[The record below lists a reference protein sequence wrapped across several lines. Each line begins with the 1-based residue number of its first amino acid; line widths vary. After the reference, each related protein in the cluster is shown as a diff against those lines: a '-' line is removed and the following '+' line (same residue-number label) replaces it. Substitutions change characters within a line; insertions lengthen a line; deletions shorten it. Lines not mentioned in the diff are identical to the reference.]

1 MRRNP
6 EAFTQ
11 TVMNRLG
18 AADKQKK
25 AEISRS
31 ISTTEANLRKL
42 DARFDK
48 MYDDRVKG
56 LISDEMLRETSRRI
70 ETEKEQLR
78 EQLAD
83 LRKQLGQ
90 QNEAEQNV
98 MRFQNLIKEYTE
110 VKELNSELLNRL
122 IDKIVVSE
130 RVREETGFSQQII
143 IYYRFI
149 GNLTEEGS
157 TK

>member
-1 MRRNP
+1 
-6 EAFTQ
+6 
-11 TVMNRLG
+11 MNRLG